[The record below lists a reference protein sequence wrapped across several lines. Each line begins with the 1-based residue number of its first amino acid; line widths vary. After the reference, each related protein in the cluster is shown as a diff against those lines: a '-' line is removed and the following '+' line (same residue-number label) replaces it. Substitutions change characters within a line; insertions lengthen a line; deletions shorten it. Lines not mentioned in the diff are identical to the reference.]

1 MNNNMIPLSLDD
13 TFTFS
18 CSERVSCF
26 NECCRDLNQALTP
39 YDILRLK
46 KHLGLSS
53 DIFLN
58 RYTSQ
63 HIGPESGLPIITLK
77 PVDTRKLKCPFV
89 TPAGCRVYEDR
100 PSSCRVYPLVRAAS
114 RSRETGKI
122 VEQYL
127 LLKEPHC
134 LGFNENQNQT
144 VRDWIENQ
152 GLTMYNQLNDMLM
165 DIISLKN
172 ILKPGPLDVK
182 SGRLF
187 HMACYDLDG
196 FRTHI
201 FERGILH
208 DQKVD
213 PDILEAVKEDDV
225 ELLKLGLQWIKKV
238 LLGSV

>member
-1 MNNNMIPLSLDD
+1 
-13 TFTFS
+13 
-18 CSERVSCF
+18 
-26 NECCRDLNQALTP
+26 
-39 YDILRLK
+39 
-46 KHLGLSS
+46 
-53 DIFLN
+53 
-58 RYTSQ
+58 
-63 HIGPESGLPIITLK
+63 
-77 PVDTRKLKCPFV
+77 
-89 TPAGCRVYEDR
+89 
-100 PSSCRVYPLVRAAS
+100 
-114 RSRETGKI
+114 
-122 VEQYL
+122 
-127 LLKEPHC
+127 
-134 LGFNENQNQT
+134 
-144 VRDWIENQ
+144 
-152 GLTMYNQLNDMLM
+152 MLM

-213 PDILEAVKEDDV
+213 PNILEAVKEDDV